1 MLMNSVEYWG
11 VNNPVR
17 TLVQRHYEAPRLKA
31 VSRVKAASVLEIGC
45 GQGIGA
51 KIIHEMF
58 EPEKYVGIDLDPRM
72 IDRARKKGAGLP
84 NTTFV
89 EGDAAHLDFPD
100 GTFDLVVDFGIIH
113 HIPNWRDALAEVHRT
128 LKAGGEFLFE
138 ELSVETWNRGIG
150 KPLKSVL
157 EHPYDDM
164 FMKHEFVDELE
175 ELGFETETHE
185 KSPASLYYFWGR
197 ATKLSAR

>member
-1 MLMNSVEYWG
+1 MNSVEYWG
-11 VNNPVR
+11 VNNPLR
-17 TLVQRHYEAPRLKA
+17 ALVQKHYEAPRLKA
-31 VSRVKAASVLEIGC
+31 VSRIKAASVLEIGC

-51 KIIHEMF
+51 RIIYEMF
-58 EPEKYVGIDLDPRM
+58 SPEKYVGIDLDPKM
-72 IDRARKKGAGLP
+72 IRRAIKKGADLP
-84 NTTFV
+84 NATFA
-89 EGDAAHLDFPD
+89 EGDAAQLEFPD

-128 LKAGGEFLFE
+128 LRPGGEFLFE

-164 FMKHEFVDELE
+164 FFKQEFVDELD
-175 ELGFETETHE
+175 ELGFDTETHE
-185 KSPASLYYFWGR
+185 NSPASFYHFWGR
-197 ATKLSAR
+197 ATKRSACQ